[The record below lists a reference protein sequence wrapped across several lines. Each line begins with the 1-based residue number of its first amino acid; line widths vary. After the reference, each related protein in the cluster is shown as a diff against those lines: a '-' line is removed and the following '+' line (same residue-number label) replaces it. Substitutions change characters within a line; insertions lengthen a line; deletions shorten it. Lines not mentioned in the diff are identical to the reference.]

1 MINFETLPATIACGQ
16 WYQSLMIAMHSD
28 DQLTRLD
35 ATGKIGMANRRLTE
49 AIEAVK
55 MLRRCYQ
62 LDDAITPT
70 N

>member
-1 MINFETLPATIACGQ
+1 MINFETLPATIAYGQ
-16 WYQSLMIAMHSD
+16 WRVQLQSAMQSE

-35 ATGKIGMANRRLTE
+35 ASGKIGMCNRMLKKS
-49 AIEAVK
+49 IDAVK
-55 MLRRCYQ
+55 TLRRCYQ